1 MGDSSR
7 RCSQET
13 EGAAPE
19 RDESQEPGP
28 SAQNVSQ
35 DTGEPSSHLP
45 SQDTEHAPELQASP
59 ERSQSPLLLSSPEM
73 PASLHETTPASQPS
87 RRLVV
92 APLLVME
99 SAAGDTEGEDTHTLP
114 VDGSSAILQSSA
126 EVGHNGARRH
136 RVQESSAAGRVEG
149 SSVFRGMEGSMVKIQ
164 RMQGKA
170 IMSCQRQMRNLNNNM
185 GDIEK
190 GIKELVDVNK
200 EMAAGMCE
208 MSQSVQLLCTKL
220 DNEFASIR
228 KERQRA
234 HQQNKAINRLATA
247 TSLLCRRSINMQEG
261 LTQNSIEVTR
271 GMVRMTSALEALL
284 NAQTAQ
290 TAALDV
296 PESVES
302 TSRSSMASS
311 HVVATRRS
319 SRRHAEATDQTQS
332 EHSEHQPTA
341 TGKRGRK

>member
-1 MGDSSR
+1 MYAHMSTGDKSR
-7 RCSQET
+7 RRSKET
-13 EGAAPE
+13 ERTAPG
-19 RDESQEPGP
+19 RDESQAPGP

-35 DTGEPSSHLP
+35 DKGASSSHPP
-45 SQDTEHAPELQASP
+45 SQDTENAPELQASP
-59 ERSQSPLLLSSPEM
+59 ERSESPLLLSSPEM

-92 APLLVME
+92 APLLIME
-99 SAAGDTEGEDTHTLP
+99 SAAGDMEGEDTHTLP

-126 EVGHNGARRH
+126 EVGHTGARRR

-149 SSVFRGMEGSMVKIQ
+149 SSVFRGLEGSLVKFH

-185 GDIEK
+185 GDIGK
-190 GIKELVDVNK
+190 GIRELVDVNK
-200 EMAAGMCE
+200 ELAAGMRE

-220 DNEFASIR
+220 DNEFVSRR

-261 LTQNSIEVTR
+261 LTQNSNEVPR
-271 GMVRMTSALEALL
+271 GMARMTSALEALL

-296 PESVES
+296 PESEES
-302 TSRSSMASS
+302 TSRLQTKRKVSTVSSKQLPLVRVDANDYFS
-311 HVVATRRS
+311 
-319 SRRHAEATDQTQS
+319 
-332 EHSEHQPTA
+332 
-341 TGKRGRK
+341 